1 MLENFLLIYM
11 KNLKTNL
18 DWDRLNLKPVAERD
32 LQKMLA
38 SGLVRFATAMD
49 TGLTFMTGTR
59 VKRIAGRQARRTKT
73 GYWELYQSGN
83 GWISLKKDSP
93 YWLHP

>member
-1 MLENFLLIYM
+1 M

-49 TGLTFMTGTR
+49 TELKFMTGTR
-59 VKRIAGRQARRTKT
+59 IKRIAGRTARRTKT
-73 GYWELYQSGN
+73 GYWELYAADQ
-83 GWISLKKDSP
+83 GWIRLRKGSL